1 MATEQQRRGALGLLA
16 ELVPAGVLSRAR
28 ELAQQM
34 ERDEYVRG
42 YLARNAIAIVPLGLI
57 AILISTAGT
66 AFLLSYLLQALGPVA
81 FWIKIL
87 IVCFGVALWLACIL
101 IPLFFLLSRL
111 QREALRAH
119 ELAKDH

>member
-1 MATEQQRRGALGLLA
+1 MAAEQQRRGALGLLS
-16 ELVPAGVLSRAR
+16 ELVPAGVLSRAC

-66 AFLLSYLLQALGPVA
+66 GFPIFSCQE
-81 FWIKIL
+81 
-87 IVCFGVALWLACIL
+87 
-101 IPLFFLLSRL
+101 R
-111 QREALRAH
+111 
-119 ELAKDH
+119 